1 MSDLLKE
8 RVIRPISTQELERR
22 WKAVREVMKAKK
34 IDFLLVQNN
43 NDYLGGYIKWFTDMP
58 AVHAYS
64 SAVIFPVADEMT
76 FFSHG
81 PSDPKAVGPAP
92 WLLRGVRN
100 GSARQACLP

>member
-43 NDYLGGYIKWFTDMP
+43 NDYLG
-58 AVHAYS
+58 
-64 SAVIFPVADEMT
+64 VISNGLRTCRRSTPIPV
-76 FFSHG
+76 
-81 PSDPKAVGPAP
+81 P
-92 WLLRGVRN
+92 
-100 GSARQACLP
+100 